1 MPWIEPAA
9 GIFLWGRLLDG
20 IDAVAFARRAIGKGF
35 VLAPGPVFSTGGGW
49 GDYLR
54 FNVAASDDDR
64 LYAFLRS
71 AMSQVSPGGAA

>member
-35 VLAPGPVFSTGGGW
+35 VLAPRPVFGTGGGW

-54 FNVAASDDDR
+54 FNVAMSGDDR